1 MDRTEIR
8 QIVLTFKEQIQTA
21 LDGENQADEIK
32 NAVRE
37 MLTSL
42 NIQQP

>member
-1 MDRTEIR
+1 MNRSEVK

-21 LDGENQADEIK
+21 LAGENQADEIK
-32 NAVRE
+32 KAVSV
-37 MLTSL
+37 MLNSL